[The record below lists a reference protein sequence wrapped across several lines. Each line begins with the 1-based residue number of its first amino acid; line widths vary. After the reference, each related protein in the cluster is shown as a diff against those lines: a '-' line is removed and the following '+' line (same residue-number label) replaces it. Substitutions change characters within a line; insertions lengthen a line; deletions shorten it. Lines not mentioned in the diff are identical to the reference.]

1 MHSTGPLAHRH
12 LVHIRPARGQGS
24 SARIH
29 VRIGGC
35 IRDLQKILWCTVHA
49 NGNIHLSSPL
59 DVWLRIY
66 WLIDSALPNIQ
77 QQPLFHIIVIL
88 QVGFTSW
95 RFDGIH
101 LNMIRCRLLRRW
113 KPSCPD
119 DTLCRSC
126 NEEAEIQVYCHT
138 DENINIKQ
146 SIYISGFLQAYCW
159 HVYV

>member
-35 IRDLQKILWCTVHA
+35 IRDLQKISWCTVHA

-113 KPSCPD
+113 KPACKKLGQTMITID
-119 DTLCRSC
+119 C
-126 NEEAEIQVYCHT
+126 NMFIHESKYTKEKSAITNYM
-138 DENINIKQ
+138 ISLGQ
-146 SIYISGFLQAYCW
+146 S
-159 HVYV
+159 